1 MATSAEATRA
11 ADTITFAHNSE
22 RQFARLLDFYRVEWE
37 YEPTAFPIEWD
48 AAGHAVQHFRPDFY
62 LPRFDLYIEITTLNQ
77 RLVTK
82 KNRKVRR
89 LRELYPDV
97 RIRVLYQRDY
107 LSLLAK
113 YGLEPPSQMLEPA
126 EGGPAVE
133 AAGEGGPPPAGEA
146 LGPETA
152 QAAEPG
158 SAGRRASRP
167 ARGESGRAGSGGA
180 GSGGARSGGSADGPE
195 APERSGGPRSGGPR
209 SGGAPDR
216 PAGPPGAPGPP
227 GPPGRPEGSSE
238 AAGALERSG
247 SAPEAAGGTTTR
259 PGGPAGRPHGMA
271 QRSGGAALARP
282 SGAPARAGDAAARA
296 GGATEGSGG
305 AVERVR
311 AAGRPRVVPD
321 PPRPV
326 PPLPAD
332 PELVR
337 LAQVLLPAERAH
349 RRGPATAKRAG

>member
-11 ADTITFAHNSE
+11 ADTIAFAHNSE

-48 AAGHAVQHFRPDFY
+48 GAGHAVQHFRPDFY

-97 RIRVLYQRDY
+97 HIKVLYQRDY
-107 LSLLAK
+107 LSLLVK
-113 YGLEPPSQMLEPA
+113 YGLEPPSQMLDPA
-126 EGGPAVE
+126 TDGAAPAGP
-133 AAGEGGPPPAGEA
+133 AGEGKPTLAGV
-146 LGPETA
+146 
-152 QAAEPG
+152 
-158 SAGRRASRP
+158 SR
-167 ARGESGRAGSGGA
+167 
-180 GSGGARSGGSADGPE
+180 
-195 APERSGGPRSGGPR
+195 
-209 SGGAPDR
+209 
-216 PAGPPGAPGPP
+216 
-227 GPPGRPEGSSE
+227 
-238 AAGALERSG
+238 
-247 SAPEAAGGTTTR
+247 
-259 PGGPAGRPHGMA
+259 
-271 QRSGGAALARP
+271 
-282 SGAPARAGDAAARA
+282 AARA
-296 GGATEGSGG
+296 AERSRGAVQQPRGAVQQPRG

-321 PPRPV
+321 PPGPV

>member
-11 ADTITFAHNSE
+11 ADQITFAHNSE

-48 AAGHAVQHFRPDFY
+48 AAGQPVQHFRPDFY
-62 LPRFDLYIEITTLNQ
+62 LPGFRLYIEITTLNQ

-97 RIRVLYQRDY
+97 RIKVLYQRDY

-113 YGLEPPSQMLEPA
+113 YGLEPPSQMLPTEL
-126 EGGPAVE
+126 GW
-133 AAGEGGPPPAGEA
+133 AAGRG
-146 LGPETA
+146 

-158 SAGRRASRP
+158 QVAERGQVADPRQGAGRGVATR
-167 ARGESGRAGSGGA
+167 RGRGG
-180 GSGGARSGGSADGPE
+180 E
-195 APERSGGPRSGGPR
+195 
-209 SGGAPDR
+209 
-216 PAGPPGAPGPP
+216 PGVA
-227 GPPGRPEGSSE
+227 
-238 AAGALERSG
+238 
-247 SAPEAAGGTTTR
+247 TR
-259 PGGPAGRPHGMA
+259 P
-271 QRSGGAALARP
+271 
-282 SGAPARAGDAAARA
+282 
-296 GGATEGSGG
+296 GG
-305 AVERVR
+305 AVERAR

-321 PPRPV
+321 PPRQA

-337 LAQVLLPAERAH
+337 LAQVLLPAEKAC
-349 RRGPATAKRAG
+349 RRGPAAAERAG

>member
-1 MATSAEATRA
+1 MATSAGATRP
-11 ADTITFAHNSE
+11 ADQITFAHNSE

-48 AAGHAVQHFRPDFY
+48 AAGHAVRHFRPDFY

-97 RIRVLYQRDY
+97 HIRVLYQRDY

-113 YGLEPPSQMLEPA
+113 YGLEPPSQMLDPA
-126 EGGPAVE
+126 TDGGAPATQT
-133 AAGEGGPPPAGEA
+133 AGEGQPTPAGKV
-146 LGPETA
+146 
-152 QAAEPG
+152 QAAAAAE
-158 SAGRRASRP
+158 AVA
-167 ARGESGRAGSGGA
+167 
-180 GSGGARSGGSADGPE
+180 SGGARRAPGGQGRPGPE
-195 APERSGGPRSGGPR
+195 QPRPPERGSGQRRTPERS
-209 SGGAPDR
+209 
-216 PAGPPGAPGPP
+216 
-227 GPPGRPEGSSE
+227 
-238 AAGALERSG
+238 AAASR
-247 SAPEAAGGTTTR
+247 
-259 PGGPAGRPHGMA
+259 
-271 QRSGGAALARP
+271 RP
-282 SGAPARAGDAAARA
+282 SGAPAP
-296 GGATEGSGG
+296 EGSGG

-321 PPRPV
+321 PPGPV

>member
-1 MATSAEATRA
+1 MATSAEATRP
-11 ADTITFAHNSE
+11 ADQITFAHNSE

-48 AAGHAVQHFRPDFY
+48 AAGRPVQHFRPDFY
-62 LPRFDLYIEITTLNQ
+62 LPTFGLYIEITTLNQ

-113 YGLEPPSQMLEPA
+113 YGLEPPSQMTD
-126 EGGPAVE
+126 
-133 AAGEGGPPPAGEA
+133 PPPGGAEAGPGDRA
-146 LGPETA
+146 AA
-152 QAAEPG
+152 QAAPG
-158 SAGRRASRP
+158 PGV
-167 ARGESGRAGSGGA
+167 
-180 GSGGARSGGSADGPE
+180 
-195 APERSGGPRSGGPR
+195 GPRR
-209 SGGAPDR
+209 LAR
-216 PAGPPGAPGPP
+216 
-227 GPPGRPEGSSE
+227 
-238 AAGALERSG
+238 
-247 SAPEAAGGTTTR
+247 R
-259 PGGPAGRPHGMA
+259 PGGPAERMA
-271 QRSGGAALARP
+271 ERAVGAARRSGGPVERSA
-282 SGAPARAGDAAARA
+282 
-296 GGATEGSGG
+296 GG
-305 AVERVR
+305 AVERAR

-337 LAQVLLPAERAH
+337 LAQVLLPAERAA
-349 RRGPATAKRAG
+349 RRGPATAERAG

>member
-1 MATSAEATRA
+1 MATSAGATRP

-48 AAGHAVQHFRPDFY
+48 AAGRPLQHFRPDFY
-62 LPRFDLYIEITTLNQ
+62 LPGFCLYIEITTLNQ

-97 RIRVLYQRDY
+97 RIKVLYQRDY

-113 YGLEPPSQMLEPA
+113 YGLEPPSQMLHPTAGGGDPA
-126 EGGPAVE
+126 TGVAGERGPALGEEAAAAGSSGGPHR
-133 AAGEGGPPPAGEA
+133 AAGKA
-146 LGPETA
+146 
-152 QAAEPG
+152 
-158 SAGRRASRP
+158 
-167 ARGESGRAGSGGA
+167 RAGSEGP
-180 GSGGARSGGSADGPE
+180 GSG
-195 APERSGGPRSGGPR
+195 
-209 SGGAPDR
+209 
-216 PAGPPGAPGPP
+216 
-227 GPPGRPEGSSE
+227 
-238 AAGALERSG
+238 
-247 SAPEAAGGTTTR
+247 R
-259 PGGPAGRPHGMA
+259 PGS
-271 QRSGGAALARP
+271 QRSGGVP
-282 SGAPARAGDAAARA
+282 DPP
-296 GGATEGSGG
+296 GG

-321 PPRPV
+321 PSGVV

-337 LAQVLLPAERAH
+337 LAPVLLPAARAH
-349 RRGPATAKRAG
+349 RRGPATARRAG

>member
-97 RIRVLYQRDY
+97 HIKVLYQRDY

-113 YGLEPPSQMLEPA
+113 YGLEPPSQMLDPA
-126 EGGPAVE
+126 TEGGAPPAQGPGEGDPTPAAEAQAAGVE
-133 AAGEGGPPPAGEA
+133 AA
-146 LGPETA
+146 
-152 QAAEPG
+152 EPS
-158 SAGRRASRP
+158 SAGARAHRP
-167 ARGESGRAGSGGA
+167 ARGGPQSDGPGSKPPEPEPPASKRPGSAALGSGQ
-180 GSGGARSGGSADGPE
+180 RRE
-195 APERSGGPRSGGPR
+195 PERP
-209 SGGAPDR
+209 
-216 PAGPPGAPGPP
+216 
-227 GPPGRPEGSSE
+227 
-238 AAGALERSG
+238 
-247 SAPEAAGGTTTR
+247 
-259 PGGPAGRPHGMA
+259 
-271 QRSGGAALARP
+271 
-282 SGAPARAGDAAARA
+282 
-296 GGATEGSGG
+296 GG

-311 AAGRPRVVPD
+311 GAGRPRVVPD
-321 PPRPV
+321 PPGPV

>member
-1 MATSAEATRA
+1 MATSAGATRP

-62 LPRFDLYIEITTLNQ
+62 LPRFGLYIEITTLNQ

-97 RIRVLYQRDY
+97 RIKILYQRDY

-113 YGLEPPSQMLEPA
+113 YGLEPPSQMLGPA
-126 EGGPAVE
+126 SGGGGPA
-133 AAGEGGPPPAGEA
+133 ARAGEGGP
-146 LGPETA
+146 
-152 QAAEPG
+152 
-158 SAGRRASRP
+158 
-167 ARGESGRAGSGGA
+167 GSGEQPA
-180 GSGGARSGGSADGPE
+180 PTGP
-195 APERSGGPRSGGPR
+195 SGGPRRTAATWDGPER
-209 SGGAPDR
+209 AR
-216 PAGPPGAPGPP
+216 
-227 GPPGRPEGSSE
+227 PGRPADPGR
-238 AAGALERSG
+238 AARRPGGALEG
-247 SAPEAAGGTTTR
+247 
-259 PGGPAGRPHGMA
+259 PGGVLERP
-271 QRSGGAALARP
+271 
-282 SGAPARAGDAAARA
+282 
-296 GGATEGSGG
+296 GG

-321 PPRPV
+321 PPGPV

-349 RRGPATAKRAG
+349 RRGPATAERAG